1 MQTIFKVEEYTD
13 SNSNNDCELFQVM
26 VDGDL
31 VYERD
36 YGSQTS
42 DIKEYI
48 DDYETFLSNNS

>member
-13 SNSNNDCELFQVM
+13 RNSNNDCELFQVM

-48 DDYETFLSNNS
+48 DDYETFLSNS